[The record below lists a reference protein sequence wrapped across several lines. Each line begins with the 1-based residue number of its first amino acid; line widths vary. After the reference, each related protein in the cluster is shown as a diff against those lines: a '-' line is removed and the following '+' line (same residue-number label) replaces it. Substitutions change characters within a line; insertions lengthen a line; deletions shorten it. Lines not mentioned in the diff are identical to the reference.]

1 MFKQSGD
8 LEPLYDKFGHVLR
21 IESTCNDIGTFRV
34 KRKVEHRD
42 GSSSEQKA
50 PLKKSIYS
58 LYQLFT
64 IMKAANCRRL
74 EFISSFDDHSG
85 GKENLTKVTDS
96 VVDKGRSYRGLNFF
110 AERDLQA
117 LEAISRGE
125 YMASSACRERISA
138 SILKISVRQPCPGF
152 LNGSV
157 FMGSSKGCR
166 ALTNISQQPMAKR
179 SLPQDLLLETLCLY
193 QHWHRYF
200 SYAEILPFCVKNH

>member
-1 MFKQSGD
+1 M
-8 LEPLYDKFGHVLR
+8 YDKFGCVLR
-21 IESTCNDIGTFRV
+21 IESTSSDISAFRV

-64 IMKAANCRRL
+64 IMKAANYRYL

-110 AERDLQA
+110 AERDLHV
-117 LEAISRGE
+117 LEVISRGG
-125 YMASSACRERISA
+125 YMTFGMQGKDIC
-138 SILKISVRQPCPGF
+138 QPCSGY
-152 LNGSV
+152 LNVS
-157 FMGSSKGCR
+157 MGSLKECR
-166 ALTNISQQPMAKR
+166 ALTNISSQPMAKK
-179 SLPQDLLLETLCLY
+179 SLPQDLGTVMKLLMTITC
-193 QHWHRYF
+193 H
-200 SYAEILPFCVKNH
+200 K